1 MHLIKHLSCKMV
13 QIIFLLL
20 LSTVGSRVHGL
31 SLSVNADGTNSHECF
46 LDYTPCKTL
55 EYISK
60 NLEAKEDVY
69 ISLDSRDLDTSGVAL
84 FDGWTNLTIQGQG
97 ATINCTVGEHGS
109 TSNELYFKN
118 SQGISLH
125 NLTIIHCSIENS
137 FSNIKGNEFKFCS
150 GLIIKNTSYVLINHV
165 VVTKSD
171 GYGAALINNYKEIN
185 VTNSQF
191 TWNILSES
199 HIDHIIGGSGMII
212 LVSKCDIE
220 KESIC
225 TNSTLTDYTHYEISF
240 VAFQYNNHNKP
251 TKVLNWMLL
260 YGGGLNI
267 LLNSKIISQ
276 VIKITSSNF
285 SENIVTAGGGGLGLT
300 LCERATGNQVLIEDC
315 NFSGNFAKVSDPG
328 GGGGGLKLGL
338 FTRKD
343 EIPGY
348 NNITFNR
355 CNFIGNKAIYGG
367 GAAIKIGGTATNF
380 KNKSILLFKNSSWY
394 YNEGIFSA
402 AMDISQ
408 QVQQLMATTFCSIP
422 EFESCQ
428 FTGNLIF
435 DKAKPIN
442 ISLYQ
447 GKATFL
453 ITRVQVQ
460 FKGNTSFLGNDQ
472 TGLSIVSANV
482 YVKDSSSMK
491 FIHNHGNEVGGISI
505 AGFSII
511 QYEDNVIFNF
521 INNHGRLPFG
531 TGAIYAKSYDP
542 HVFIS
547 SHMCFLQSVNRN
559 ANNITFYFF
568 SNETSIF
575 VTGLHPC
582 RYACTNN
589 EDTVL
594 PPISNPF
601 NNNANNCLGQFHF
614 NNTSTNKAVINVTT
628 ETSNANLTVNKL
640 YVVPGRTVQV
650 PVMFLDDLNQTVTS
664 DTVYFPKLYSLE
676 IKIGIID
683 TSSIIVGNNLLTLNG
698 HPGLKGNLTLEVL
711 GLRDYTIMLQYEIL
725 PCPTGYVIDS
735 WKKSSKCN
743 CSATMGSDQW
753 YNGVLGCNETDMS
766 IFILPDFWLGY
777 TGNNENISDIEN
789 QLYTGQCPP
798 GYCNMTLKLKGFLNG
813 QFYQLKSK
821 ANRDTLS
828 SIMCNR
834 GREGKLCGKCRNGTS
849 PYLHSD
855 YFACQAESKQCDYG
869 LLFYVLSELFPLSIL
884 FIVVVYY
891 NISFTSGAA
900 YSIVFFIQ
908 QLHIMEMSIHGIL
921 QFQNNIF
928 IQVANFFYSMLNFQ
942 FFDADIF
949 SFCLWRGATTMDI
962 LSMRLISIGYAL
974 CLLILLVLIANK
986 CGRCSRYCKRNNSMV
1001 HGLTA
1006 FLIMCYSEVTHVSF
1020 NLLNYET
1027 LKGKGGREYP
1037 YKIVFINGEMEYF
1050 SKDHLFYAIPA
1061 IIVVAFIIIPTPLCL
1076 LCDPIFLKIEDH
1088 LKVFEHCK
1096 PWTRLREP
1104 FKPLMDSFQSCFKDK
1119 FRFYAGLF
1127 FLYRTAILANLFIF
1141 SDNMQYHFV
1150 NEMILMII
1158 FGIQAVSQPFQET
1171 RHNVLASVTLLAL
1184 LSINALG
1191 MRINMVAGNKHYTS
1205 EVTILQC
1212 FQLILVYFPLLIGLL
1227 WIIKLLY
1234 RKCQDWKK
1242 RSVNAVNDN
1251 NDVEVSLI
1259 FDRDVSVE
1267 QYGTINEVRNRC
1279 GRK

>member
-1 MHLIKHLSCKMV
+1 MQLFGHFSFRMI
-13 QIIFLLL
+13 QISLLLLLL

-31 SLSVNADGTNSHECF
+31 SLSVNANGTGSHECF

-60 NLEAKEDVY
+60 NLKAKENVY
-69 ISLDSRDLDTSGVAL
+69 ISLDSPDLDTSGVAL

-109 TSNELYFKN
+109 TSNGLYFKN
-118 SQGISLH
+118 SQGISLN
-125 NLTIIHCSIENS
+125 NLTIIHCSIEDS
-137 FSNIKGNEFKFCS
+137 FSNINNNEFKFRS
-150 GLIIKNTSYVLINHV
+150 SLIIKNTSCVLINHV

-171 GYGAALINNYKEIN
+171 GYGAVLINNYKEIN
-185 VTNSQF
+185 VTNSNF

-199 HIDHIIGGSGMII
+199 HVDHIIGGSGMII

-220 KESIC
+220 NESIC
-225 TNSTLTDYTHYEISF
+225 TNSTLTDYTRYEISF
-240 VAFQYNNHNKP
+240 VAFRYNNHSKP

-267 LLNSKIISQ
+267 LLGNESISQ
-276 VIKITSSNF
+276 FIKIMKTNF
-285 SENIVTAGGGGLGLT
+285 SENIVAAGGGGLGLT
-300 LCERATGNQVLIEDC
+300 LCERATGNQVLVQDC
-315 NFSGNFAKVSDPG
+315 NFSGNDAKVSPG
-328 GGGGGLKLGL
+328 GGGGGLKLSL

-343 EIPGY
+343 EMPNDI
-348 NNITFNR
+348 IFNR
-355 CNFIGNKAIYGG
+355 CNFFGNEAIYGG
-367 GAAIKIGGTATNF
+367 GATIKIGGTAKNF

-394 YNEGIFSA
+394 YNKGIFSA

-408 QVQQLMATTFCSIP
+408 KIQRLLVITFCSIP
-422 EFESCQ
+422 EFENCQ
-428 FTGNLIF
+428 FTKNLVF
-435 DKAKPIN
+435 KYMNPIN

-447 GKATFL
+447 GKTTFL
-453 ITRVQVQ
+453 VTRVQVQ
-460 FKGNTSFLGNDQ
+460 FKGNNSFLGNDQ

-482 YVKDSSSMK
+482 HIKDSSSMN
-491 FIHNHGNEVGGISI
+491 FMDNYGNEVGGISI
-505 AGFSII
+505 AGYSII
-511 QYEDNVIFNF
+511 LYKDNVIFNF
-521 INNHGRLPFG
+521 TNNHGKTPCSS
-531 TGAIYAKSYDP
+531 GAIYAKSYDP
-542 HVFIS
+542 HIFIS
-547 SHMCFLQSVNRN
+547 SHVCFLQSVNGK
-559 ANNITFYFF
+559 ANNVTFYFF
-568 SNETSIF
+568 DKNGPSIF

-594 PPISNPF
+594 LPVSNPF
-601 NNNANNCLGQFHF
+601 NNNSSNCLGQFHF
-614 NNTSTNKAVINVTT
+614 HNSDNAVMNVTT
-628 ETSNANLTVNKL
+628 ETSNAILTVNKL

-664 DTVYFPKLYSLE
+664 NTIYFPKLYKFRAESN
-676 IKIGIID
+676 IID
-683 TSSIIVGNNLLTLNG
+683 TSSIIVGNNLLNLNG
-698 HPGLKGNLTLEVL
+698 RPGLKGNLTLEVL
-711 GLRDYTIMLQYEIL
+711 GLRDYTIMLRYEIL

-777 TGNNENISDIEN
+777 IGNNENISDIEN

-798 GYCNMTLKLKGFLNG
+798 GYCNMTFKSKGFLNG
-813 QFYQLKSK
+813 QFYQLKSN
-821 ANRDTLS
+821 ATHEDLS
-828 SIMCNR
+828 GIMCNK

-869 LLFYVLSELFPLSIL
+869 LLFYALSELFPLSIL

-962 LSMRLISIGYAL
+962 LSMRLISIGYAM

-1037 YKIVFINGEMEYF
+1037 HKIVFINGEMEYF
-1050 SKDHLFYAIPA
+1050 SRGHLFYAIPA

-1141 SDNMQYHFV
+1141 SNNMQYHFV

-1158 FGIQAVSQPFQET
+1158 FGIQAVAQPFQET
-1171 RHNVLASVTLLAL
+1171 RHNVLASVTLLTL

-1191 MRINMVAGNKHYTS
+1191 MRINTVAGNKHYTS

-1242 RSVNAVNDN
+1242 RSANVVNDN

>member
-1 MHLIKHLSCKMV
+1 MHLIEHLSFRMI
-13 QIIFLLL
+13 QISLLLL

-31 SLSVNADGTNSHECF
+31 SLSVNADGTNIPECF

-55 EYISK
+55 QYISK
-60 NLEAKEDVY
+60 NLEAKKDVY
-69 ISLDSRDLDTSGVAL
+69 IFLDSSDLDTSGVSL

-109 TSNELYFKN
+109 TSNGLYFKN
-118 SQGISLH
+118 SQGISLN
-125 NLTIIHCSIENS
+125 NLTIIHCSIEAS
-137 FSNIKGNEFKFCS
+137 FSDINNNEFKFRS

-191 TWNILSES
+191 TWNVLSES
-199 HIDHIIGGSGMII
+199 HVDHIIGGSGMII

-220 KESIC
+220 NESIC
-225 TNSTLTDYTHYEISF
+225 TKSTLKNYTRYEISF
-240 VAFQYNNHNKP
+240 VAFESNNHNKP
-251 TKVLNWMLL
+251 AKVLNWMLL

-267 LLNSKIISQ
+267 LLNSKRISQ
-276 VIKITSSNF
+276 VIKIMKSNF
-285 SENIVTAGGGGLGLT
+285 SENVVTAGGGGLGLT
-300 LCERATGNQVLIEDC
+300 LCEGATGNQVLIEDC

-328 GGGGGLKLGL
+328 GGGGGLKLSL
-338 FTRKD
+338 FSRKD
-343 EIPGY
+343 EMPGY

-355 CNFIGNKAIYGG
+355 CNFFGNKAIYGG
-367 GAAIKIGGTATNF
+367 GAAIKIGGTRTNF
-380 KNKSILLFKNSSWY
+380 KNKSILLFKNSLWCS
-394 YNEGIFSA
+394 NEGILSA

-408 QVQQLMATTFCSIP
+408 QVQQLMATTFCSLP

-428 FTGNLIF
+428 FTENLIF

-442 ISLYQ
+442 ISLYP

-453 ITRVQVQ
+453 VTRVQVQ
-460 FKGNTSFLGNDQ
+460 FKGNNSFLGNDQ

-482 YVKDSSSMK
+482 HIKDSSSMK
-491 FIHNHGNEVGGISI
+491 FMDNYGNEVGGISI
-505 AGFSII
+505 AGFSVI

-521 INNHGRLPFG
+521 TNNHGRTPCSS
-531 TGAIYAKSYDP
+531 GAIYAKSYDP
-542 HVFIS
+542 HIFIS
-547 SHMCFLQSVNRN
+547 SHTCFLQSDNGN
-559 ANNITFYFF
+559 ANNVTFYFF

-575 VTGLHPC
+575 ITGLHPC

-594 PPISNPF
+594 PPVFNPF
-601 NNNANNCLGQFHF
+601 NNNASNCLGQFHF
-614 NNTSTNKAVINVTT
+614 YNSDNAVMNVTT
-628 ETSNANLTVNKL
+628 EASNAILTVNKL

-664 DTVYFPKLYSLE
+664 NTIYFPNLYNLE
-676 IKIGIID
+676 TKIGIIE
-683 TSSIIVGNNLLTLNG
+683 TSSSIVGNNLLTLNG
-698 HPGLKGNLTLEVL
+698 HPGLKGNLTLKIL
-711 GLRDYTIMLQYEIL
+711 GLRDYTITLRYEIL

-777 TGNNENISDIEN
+777 IGNNENISDIEN

-821 ANRDTLS
+821 ADRDTLS
-828 SIMCNR
+828 GIMCNR

-849 PYLHSD
+849 PYLNSD

-869 LLFYVLSELFPLSIL
+869 LLFYALSELFPLSIL
-884 FIVVVYY
+884 FIVVVHY

-908 QLHIMEMSIHGIL
+908 QLHIMEMSIHGTL
-921 QFQNNIF
+921 QCQKNIF

-974 CLLILLVLIANK
+974 CLLILLVLFTNK

-1006 FLIMCYSEVTHVSF
+1006 FLIMCYSEVSHVSF

-1037 YKIVFINGEMEYF
+1037 HKIVFINGEMEYF
-1050 SKDHLFYAIPA
+1050 SRGHLFYAIPA

-1088 LKVFEHCK
+1088 LRVFEHCK

-1158 FGIQAVSQPFQET
+1158 FGIQAVAQPFQET
-1171 RHNVLASVTLLAL
+1171 RHNVLASVTLLTL
-1184 LSINALG
+1184 LSINAFG
-1191 MRINMVAGNKHYTS
+1191 MRINTVAGNKHYTS

-1212 FQLILVYFPLLIGLL
+1212 FQLILVYFPLLFGLL

-1242 RSVNAVNDN
+1242 RSVNAINDN